1 MKKSVLLL
9 FSFVLLSCSTRK
21 EVVYY
26 QDIDSREFVSIES
39 INTHPKI
46 QINDILKIS
55 TSALNP
61 ESVIP
66 YNFNT
71 GEGSSVQTNQV
82 ELLKLSGYL
91 VNSEGEINF
100 PQLGKIKVEG
110 KTTQDIQDILE
121 EKLSK
126 FIKSPTVIVRIINYK
141 FTVQGEVRQPGTFEI
156 IEENMTLPQALG
168 LAGDLTINGRRDNV
182 LIYRQEGGSRKV
194 KRIDLTQTDWM
205 NTEYF
210 FVKPNDFIYV
220 EPNNPK
226 VKSAGFVSN
235 VGTLLSVLSIILS
248 AVVII
253 AR

>member
-1 MKKSVLLL
+1 MKKSILLL

-126 FIKSPTVIVRIINYK
+126 FIKSPTVNVRIINYK

-182 LIYRQEGGSRKV
+182 LIYRQEGGNREV
-194 KRIDLTQTDWM
+194 KRVDLTQTDWM

-210 FVKPNDFIYV
+210 FVKPNDLIYV
-220 EPNNPK
+220 EPNSPK

>member
-1 MKKSVLLL
+1 MKKSILLL

-182 LIYRQEGGSRKV
+182 LIYRQEGGSREV

>member
-1 MKKSVLLL
+1 MKKSILLL

>member
-1 MKKSVLLL
+1 MKKSILLL

-121 EKLSK
+121 EKLSE

-210 FVKPNDFIYV
+210 FVKPNDLIYV

>member
-1 MKKSVLLL
+1 MKKSILLL
-9 FSFVLLSCSTRK
+9 FSFVLLSCTTRK

-26 QDIDSREFVSIES
+26 QDIDSREFASIES
-39 INTHPKI
+39 INTHPQI

-71 GEGSSVQTNQV
+71 GEGSSIQTNQV

-91 VNSEGEINF
+91 VNSDGEINF

-121 EKLSK
+121 EKLSE

-168 LAGDLTINGRRDNV
+168 FAGDLTINGRRDNV
-182 LIYRQEGGSRKV
+182 LIYRQEGGNRKV

-210 FVKPNDFIYV
+210 FVKPNDLIYV
-220 EPNNPK
+220 EPNSPK